1 MLDGEETVEI
11 ALGESFAGRERDSM
25 LDGQE
30 AVQIACAE
38 LRWEG
43 ARQHSSRGNG
53 LGRAQCRAVGAAFSE
68 LLARFFQDKCHH
80 CDCPEILW
88 TEDWSNGQDRSNGFQ
103 RQNVCCCSGF
113 RFA

>member
-1 MLDGEETVEI
+1 
-11 ALGESFAGRERDSM
+11 M

-88 TEDWSNGQDRSNGFQ
+88 TEDWSNGPKTGQTVSKGKTFVAAAGF
-103 RQNVCCCSGF
+103 VLHETVEK
-113 RFA
+113 